1 MAEVAESTLQDLEAR
16 FQEGDIRALARAL
29 TLVESGHP
37 LGQALLKRLRG
48 KGQAKVVGITG
59 SPGAGKSTLT
69 DRLILEARKRGE
81 KVGVLAVDPSSPFT
95 GGAILG
101 DRIRMMRHHQDPGV
115 YIRSLASRGALGGLA
130 GATVAALNLLE
141 AFGFDRIFVETVGVG
156 QSEVDIARVADTT
169 LLVLTPAAGDAVQA
183 FKAGVM
189 EIADL
194 FAVNKFDLPGGERI
208 VQELK
213 SALELSPPRPGG
225 WRPPIFPTVA
235 ATGEGVEALFE
246 GLEAHHQHLL
256 AHNLLEAHRKERA
269 RFEVESVIQEWG
281 RRRTREAEEVIAQVA
296 QGLLSPEEAAKAL
309 LGLRP
314 GSGNGEGP
322 S

>member
-1 MAEVAESTLQDLEAR
+1 MSLEELKRR
-16 FQEGDIRALARAL
+16 FLEGDIRALARAL

-37 LGQALLKRLRG
+37 WGQVLLKAFRG
-48 KGQAKVVGITG
+48 RGRAKVVGVTG

-69 DRLILEARKRGE
+69 DRLILEARRRGE
-81 KVGVLAVDPSSPFT
+81 RVGVLAVDPSSPFT

-115 YIRSLASRGALGGLA
+115 YIRSMASRGALGGLA

-141 AFGFDRIFVETVGVG
+141 AFGLDRVFVETVGVG

-189 EIADL
+189 EIADI
-194 FAVNKFDLPGGERI
+194 FVVNKFDLPGGERI
-208 VQELK
+208 IQELK
-213 SALELSPPRPGG
+213 SALELAPPRPGG
-225 WRPPIFPTVA
+225 WRPPILPTVA

-246 GLEAHHQHLL
+246 AVEAHGHHLVEKG
-256 AHNLLEAHRKERA
+256 LLEAHRLERA

-281 RRRTREAEEVIAQVA
+281 RRRAQEAGELIQKVESGA
-296 QGLLSPEEAAKAL
+296 LTPEEAALAL
-309 LGLRP
+309 LRP
-314 GSGNGEGP
+314 AAVEEKGAP
-322 S
+322 